1 MCSLACPLVY
11 SERKPRGRLSCLSLC
26 SLSPGVL
33 RRGSRRRLVCYLCS
47 LSPGTLLKGVP
58 GEGFYVPGVVCP
70 LVLREGYQGKTCLH
84 ICSLSPG
91 ASRRTPGEDLSCP
104 SWCSL
109 SLGTSRGVPGEGL
122 SAYL

>member
-1 MCSLACPLVY
+1 M
-11 SERKPRGRLSCLSLC
+11 
-26 SLSPGVL
+26 
-33 RRGSRRRLVCYLCS
+33 
-47 LSPGTLLKGVP
+47 P

-70 LVLREGYQGKTCLH
+70 LVLREGYQGKACLH

-91 ASRRTPGEDLSCP
+91 ALTPGEDLSCP